1 MSIGMKSLCQ
11 TIVCFFIFLVL
22 SKANICEGRPE
33 ISEFHLAGV
42 DSLDSVFFD
51 LREAVCTGPFIS
63 VPVRVKSDDEVFA
76 VDFAIKLNIDEI
88 TFHSIQQVKPYLF
101 QAANFNAGDSTLR
114 FTSFSLFPVENDSDL
129 FWVRFNKNDGYVNAL
144 DFTNATAQLNGD
156 FCPYTIIDTDPAPY
170 LSVPP
175 TISIVPGDSVQV
187 LVNAVAGS
195 SFIWTNGDTTASVFI
210 DTSGSFGVT
219 IFSPGSGCS
228 SVLNLTVNFA
238 IPLPVEFGDIRVE
251 RINRNAIISWNTFTE
266 TGNDYFVIERSA
278 DGVSWSDIGHVDGA
292 GFSVIPITYSF
303 IDQDVPSSG
312 MYYKIRQTDFNGDY
326 SYSPISFLEPDR
338 IDSARRLK
346 VFPNPSTHH
355 FTVQLPEGSDYTAM
369 QLISFTGEVL
379 FESPVLLANDWNL
392 VVHWPNKMK
401 PGIYFVRFTSAGGQ
415 ETVPVFLADGKN

>member
-1 MSIGMKSLCQ
+1 
-11 TIVCFFIFLVL
+11 
-22 SKANICEGRPE
+22 
-33 ISEFHLAGV
+33 
-42 DSLDSVFFD
+42 
-51 LREAVCTGPFIS
+51 
-63 VPVRVKSDDEVFA
+63 
-76 VDFAIKLNIDEI
+76 
-88 TFHSIQQVKPYLF
+88 
-101 QAANFNAGDSTLR
+101 
-114 FTSFSLFPVENDSDL
+114 
-129 FWVRFNKNDGYVNAL
+129 
-144 DFTNATAQLNGD
+144 
-156 FCPYTIIDTDPAPY
+156 
-170 LSVPP
+170 
-175 TISIVPGDSVQV
+175 
-187 LVNAVAGS
+187 
-195 SFIWTNGDTTASVFI
+195 
-210 DTSGSFGVT
+210 
-219 IFSPGSGCS
+219 
-228 SVLNLTVNFA
+228 VNFA